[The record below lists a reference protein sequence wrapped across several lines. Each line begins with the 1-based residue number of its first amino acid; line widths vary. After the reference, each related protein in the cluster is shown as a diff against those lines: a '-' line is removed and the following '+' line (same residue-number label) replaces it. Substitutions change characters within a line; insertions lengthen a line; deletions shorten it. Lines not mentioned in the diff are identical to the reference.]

1 MISPTKKMNAVEALE
16 EAHRIAFAPFV
27 FQASVSLRKLGI
39 LDFIFEKRDTGG
51 PTVEE
56 ISNHLSITPYGV
68 GVLLEIAE
76 TSNIVA
82 KNIHNQFE
90 LTKVGYFLNFNTT
103 AGVNLNFANDVCYK
117 GLFHLNDSIKNGRP
131 EGLKELGQWK
141 TIYEGLSQL
150 QPVEQQS
157 WFDFD
162 HHYSDD
168 IFEEAI
174 ARIFERKPKN
184 LFDVGGNTGKFSLKC
199 CAFDDDVNITIVDLP
214 GQLQMAQ
221 ANARNHGFEDRISGH
236 PIDWLSENPTIPKGA
251 DLIWMCQFLDC
262 FSEDEIVKILTACT
276 NAMDDTAEL
285 IIVETFTDRQA
296 FRASQ
301 FILEATS
308 LYFTVLANG
317 NSKMYPST
325 VFKKL
330 IERAGLKLK
339 QDLPLGEYHTML
351 VCEKNNAKSPERTF

>member
-1 MISPTKKMNAVEALE
+1 MSALEALE

-39 LDFIFEKRDTGG
+39 LDYIFDQRENGG

-56 ISNHLSITPYGV
+56 ISKTLSLSHYGV
-68 GVLLEIAE
+68 GVLLEIAL
-76 TSNIVA
+76 TSNIVS
-82 KNIHNQFE
+82 KNETDNYE
-90 LTKVGYFLNFNTT
+90 LTKVGYFLNYNETT
-103 AGVNLNFANDVCYK
+103 SVNLNFTHDVCYK
-117 GLFHLNDSIKNGRP
+117 GLFHLNESIKTGKP
-131 EGLKELGQWK
+131 AGLKELGQWP

-150 QPVEQQS
+150 KPEEQKA

-168 IFEEAI
+168 IFSEALEK
-174 ARIFERKPKN
+174 IFERKPKN
-184 LFDVGGNTGKFSLKC
+184 LFDIGGNTGKFSIKC
-199 CAFDDDVNITIVDLP
+199 CNFDEDVKVTIVDLP
-214 GQLQMAQ
+214 GQLNMAL
-221 ANARNHGFEDRISGH
+221 ANAESNDFKDRISGY
-236 PIDWLSENPTIPKGA
+236 PIDWLSDNPQIPRGA

-262 FSEDEIVKILTACT
+262 FSEDEIVKVLSTCAE
-276 NAMDDTAEL
+276 AMDGNAEL

-317 NSKMYPST
+317 NSKMYPAS
-325 VFKKL
+325 VFLRL
-330 IERAGLKLK
+330 IDKAGLEL
-339 QDLPLGEYHTML
+339 QEDMALGDYHTML
-351 VCEKNNAKSPERTF
+351 VCKKKTPYFNSAQ

>member
-1 MISPTKKMNAVEALE
+1 MNAVEALE

-39 LDFIFEKRDTGG
+39 LDYIFDQRKNGG

-56 ISNHLSITPYGV
+56 ISEKLSLTPYGV
-68 GVLLEIAE
+68 GVLLEIAQ
-76 TSNIVA
+76 TSNIVS
-82 KNIHNQFE
+82 KNEENQYE
-90 LTKVGYFLNFNTT
+90 LTKVGYFLNYNTT

-117 GLFHLNDSIKNGRP
+117 GLFHLNDSIKNGKP
-131 EGLKELGQWK
+131 EGLQELGQWN

-150 QPVEQQS
+150 KPTEQQS

-168 IFEEAI
+168 IFEEALG
-174 ARIFERKPKN
+174 RIFRNNPKT
-184 LFDVGGNTGKFSLKC
+184 LFDVGGNTGKFSIKC
-199 CAFDDDVNITIVDLP
+199 CSFNDDVNVKIIDLP
-214 GQLQMAQ
+214 GQLNMAM
-221 ANARNHGFEDRISGH
+221 ANAEKNGFRDRISGH
-236 PIDWLSENPTIPKGA
+236 AIDWLSENPKIPEGA
-251 DLIWMCQFLDC
+251 DLIWMSQFLDC
-262 FSEDEIVKILTACT
+262 FSEDEIVKILSTCVES
-276 NAMDDTAEL
+276 MDDDTEL
-285 IIVETFTDRQA
+285 MIVETFTDRQA

-325 VFKKL
+325 VFLKL
-330 IERAGLKLK
+330 IDKAGLKLK
-339 QDLPLGEYHTML
+339 EDVQLGEYHTML
-351 VCEKNNAKSPERTF
+351 VCEKKNRNS

>member
-1 MISPTKKMNAVEALE
+1 MSNSTKKMNAVEALE

-39 LDFIFEKRDTGG
+39 LDYIFDQREKGG

-56 ISNHLSITPYGV
+56 ISQDLSITPYGV

-76 TSNIVA
+76 TSNIVS
-82 KNIHNQFE
+82 KNETNQYE
-90 LTKVGYFLNFNTT
+90 LTKVGYFLNYNTT

-117 GLFHLNDSIKNGRP
+117 GLFHLNDSIKNGKP

-150 QPVEQQS
+150 NPVEQQS

-168 IFEEAI
+168 IFGEALEK
-174 ARIFERKPKN
+174 IFERKPKT
-184 LFDVGGNTGKFSLKC
+184 LFDVGGNTGKFSIKC
-199 CAFDDDVNITIVDLP
+199 CKYNEDVNVKIVDLP
-214 GQLQMAQ
+214 GQLNMAM
-221 ANARNHGFEDRISGH
+221 ANAEQNGFKERISGH
-236 PIDWLSENPTIPKGA
+236 AIDWLSENPQIPNGA

-262 FSEDEIVKILTACT
+262 FSEDEIVKILSTCAES
-276 NAMDDTAEL
+276 MDDDAEL
-285 IIVETFTDRQA
+285 ITVETFTDRQA
-296 FRASQ
+296 FRASE
-301 FILEATS
+301 FILEANS

-317 NSKMYPST
+317 NSKMYPAS
-325 VFKKL
+325 VFLRL
-330 IERAGLKLK
+330 IDKAGLKLK
-339 QDLPLGEYHTML
+339 EDIQLGEYHTML
-351 VCEKNNAKSPERTF
+351 VCEKK

>member
-1 MISPTKKMNAVEALE
+1 MNAVEALE

-39 LDFIFEKRDTGG
+39 LDYIFDQRKNGG

-56 ISNHLSITPYGV
+56 ISEKLSLTPYGV
-68 GVLLEIAE
+68 GVLLEIAQ
-76 TSNIVA
+76 TSNIVS
-82 KNIHNQFE
+82 KNEENQYE

-117 GLFHLNDSIKNGRP
+117 GLFHLNDSIKNGKP
-131 EGLKELGQWK
+131 EGLQELGQWN

-150 QPVEQQS
+150 KPTEQQS

-168 IFEEAI
+168 IFEEALG
-174 ARIFERKPKN
+174 RIFRNNPKT
-184 LFDVGGNTGKFSLKC
+184 LFDVGGNTGKFSIKC
-199 CAFDDDVNITIVDLP
+199 CSFNDDVNVKIIDLP
-214 GQLQMAQ
+214 GQLNMAM
-221 ANARNHGFEDRISGH
+221 ANAEKNGFRDRISGH
-236 PIDWLSENPTIPKGA
+236 AIDWLSENPKIPEGA
-251 DLIWMCQFLDC
+251 DLIWMSQFLDC
-262 FSEDEIVKILTACT
+262 FSEDEIVKILSTCVES
-276 NAMDDTAEL
+276 MDDDTEL
-285 IIVETFTDRQA
+285 MIVETFTDRQA

-325 VFKKL
+325 VFLKL
-330 IERAGLKLK
+330 IDKAGLKLK
-339 QDLPLGEYHTML
+339 EDVQLGEYHTML
-351 VCEKNNAKSPERTF
+351 VCEKKNRNS

>member
-1 MISPTKKMNAVEALE
+1 MSNSTKKMNAVEALE

-39 LDFIFEKRDTGG
+39 LDYIFDQRANGG

-56 ISNHLSITPYGV
+56 ISQDLSITPYGV

-76 TSNIVA
+76 TSNIVSKNEA
-82 KNIHNQFE
+82 KQYE
-90 LTKVGYFLNFNTT
+90 LTKVGYFLNYNTT

-117 GLFHLNDSIKNGRP
+117 GLFHLNDSIKNGKP

-150 QPVEQQS
+150 NPVEKQS

-168 IFEEAI
+168 IFGEALEK
-174 ARIFERKPKN
+174 IFERKPKT
-184 LFDVGGNTGKFSLKC
+184 LFDVGGNTGKFSIKC
-199 CAFDDDVNITIVDLP
+199 CNYNEDVKVKIVDLP
-214 GQLQMAQ
+214 GQLNLAM
-221 ANARNHGFEDRISGH
+221 ANAERNGFKERISGH
-236 PIDWLSENPTIPKGA
+236 AIDWLSENPHIPKGA

-262 FSEDEIVKILTACT
+262 FSEDEIVKILSTCVQS
-276 NAMDDTAEL
+276 MDDNAEL

-317 NSKMYPST
+317 NSKMYPAS
-325 VFKKL
+325 VFLKL
-330 IERAGLKLK
+330 IDKAGLKLK
-339 QDLPLGEYHTML
+339 EDVQLGEYHTML
-351 VCEKNNAKSPERTF
+351 VCEKK